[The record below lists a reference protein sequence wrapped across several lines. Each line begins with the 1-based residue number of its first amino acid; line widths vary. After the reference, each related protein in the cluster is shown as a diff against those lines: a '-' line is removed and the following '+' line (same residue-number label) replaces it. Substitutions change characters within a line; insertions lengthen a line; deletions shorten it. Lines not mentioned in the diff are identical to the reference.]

1 MKRFLAIL
9 LAMTLLMTLLPLPA
23 LATTGGD
30 GGPDI
35 PVDPP
40 AAEDPPVAIPA
51 LHEPEVLKWGV
62 YYPEGE
68 AVSEPGYACFSTVE
82 GAVRYDIQVWK
93 VDGETET
100 LVYTPSLLVEG
111 AQDDW
116 AWHYVC
122 YEIPAGYTYYYTVRA
137 IGDGIN
143 YESSSLATSETWYYA
158 VPEIQLE
165 VTDPAWDEE
174 NLMLTWT
181 TNHPGLVDRYQYRIY
196 RAETAEGET
205 VQVYFGNHSP
215 EDGGP
220 YFDEIFMEHGSGWYT
235 FRVRALSADA
245 TQAADSEWSDFSE
258 PLSYAAPDVEAL
270 DAPADLTWHLE
281 YDSEDKET
289 PWMGSMAFTRSVP
302 DQYRYEV
309 AILEDGEEISS
320 CTWRVYEGSTA
331 TRFSVDDFVLND
343 LPSGT
348 YSFAVRALGDYSAY
362 RNSSWAYSE
371 EWTYTRPDGQLDA
384 PTGLVWEE
392 RDEDVL
398 LKWNA
403 VDDVKYYQVEI
414 LWAETPD
421 GQLEFVTDWIG
432 VTTTEE
438 ALTDWELEMYGDG
451 WYFFRVRAVSGDIT
465 QICNSDY
472 SEMSQGFYMGDVT
485 NAANGQLE
493 AVDTSGSA
501 ADIRD
506 QVAAI
511 DHLDEALAADTGNSG
526 TAKLI
531 EELDT
536 TVGTTTVVT
545 ENITDFDKDAVQIY
559 GAALNNAG
567 DATLTIGQPRQDE
580 TAPELQASQYRNTLQ
595 FSMEITA
602 PDADNNTENG
612 HQLAIPVKLV
622 LPVPETINPA
632 FLVILHHK
640 QSDDSWEVIHPHV
653 YQQDGKWYAAFV
665 TDSFSDFAMANGV
678 EITWQEEQS
687 ALRVEL
693 TASIDGVTLLCALY
707 DSNHRMLDTA
717 FLTREQT
724 EGALTF
730 GAAEPSYVR
739 IFALDSENRPF
750 IPFEIMDL
758 FEK

>member
-23 LATTGGD
+23 LATTGGGD

-40 AAEDPPVAIPA
+40 AAEDPP
-51 LHEPEVLKWGV
+51 L
-62 YYPEGE
+62 
-68 AVSEPGYACFSTVE
+68 
-82 GAVRYDIQVWK
+82 
-93 VDGETET
+93 
-100 LVYTPSLLVEG
+100 
-111 AQDDW
+111 
-116 AWHYVC
+116 
-122 YEIPAGYTYYYTVRA
+122 
-137 IGDGIN
+137 
-143 YESSSLATSETWYYA
+143 A
-158 VPEIQLE
+158 VPELAIPQDVRWDADMSPWWQPNPDNYGMEWMYTVQYRLVTDEEQSVNDYDAEASWFPEDWAGTPVDMLEKYGSGSYQFRVRAHAEDTSIAGSSAWSDWSDHFNYIEPDERLE
-165 VTDPAWDEE
+165 VTDLQWSDDGE
-174 NLMLTWT
+174 LTWQCSG
-181 TNHPGLVDRYQYRIY
+181 PARAYEVRCQVVDAGQEPDWSEGTYTYETVYGESWELEAETMESMGSGTWYACVRAVPADVTQYRCS
-196 RAETAEGET
+196 
-205 VQVYFGNHSP
+205 Q
-215 EDGGP
+215 
-220 YFDEIFMEHGSGWYT
+220 W
-235 FRVRALSADA
+235 
-245 TQAADSEWSDFSE
+245 TQAAVWDYIL
-258 PLSYAAPDVEAL
+258 PQTQL

-362 RNSSWAYSE
+362 RNSSWTYSE
-371 EWTYTRPDGQLDA
+371 EWTYTRPAGQLDA
-384 PTGLVWEE
+384 PTGPVWEE

-403 VDDVKYYQVEI
+403 VDGVKYYQVEI

-421 GQLEFVTDWIG
+421 GQLEFVTEWIG
-432 VTTTEE
+432 ITATEE

-485 NAANGQLE
+485 NAVNGQLE

-506 QVAAI
+506 SVAAI
-511 DHLDEALAADTGNSG
+511 DHLDEALAADTGNNG

-536 TVGTTTVVT
+536 TVGTTTVET
-545 ENITDFDKDAVQIY
+545 EDITDFDEDAVQIY

-567 DATLTIGQPRQDE
+567 DATLTIGQPRQGE

-595 FSMEITA
+595 FSMDIDA
-602 PDADNNTENG
+602 PDADAATGG

-640 QSDDSWEVIHPHV
+640 QSDNSWEVIHPHV

-678 EITWQEEQS
+678 EITRQEEQS

-693 TASIDGVTLLCALY
+693 TASIDGTTLLCALY
-707 DSNHRMLDTA
+707 DSNDRMLDTA

-724 EGALTF
+724 EGTLTF

-739 IFALDSENRPF
+739 IFALDSENRPV
-750 IPFEIMDL
+750 IPFEIVGL